1 MARGT
6 TDRGVRSLELLM
18 TAQSSSR
25 VLNLLRASQQ
35 AEQSGSALSPALF
48 QSPVL
53 NRSFILKHRLRQDEV
68 DDFDQDRFSA
78 TKIVFPIDPE
88 NLGLGGQY
96 VFIDQRGFEPML
108 ADAVGIRDFSG
119 SPDVH
124 LLRELDRIPSFDP
137 FVFREWMTRIG
148 RTVDARYFDLMP
160 SLISGMEGFVLEEIN
175 LLVSMSLSGA
185 PDNSAVLRLAR
196 KMLASKYD
204 HDLTPLQL
212 TLRMSQQE
220 FQDGIFGWKG
230 LLYYKWLS
238 RRIASELPSMLKGLV
253 TVRPHTHL
261 TSEQA
266 WTAAV
271 FARQITATTIAYHKS
286 IQANISA
293 YDDAYNRLTRD
304 QDPTGF
310 REFLLRAPHL
320 FIEMG
325 DLVSMLEHTTG
336 FWRYRSKEID
346 PQQFIGDDYL
356 ELLGDLREGLGITS
370 ETAVRYR

>member
-1 MARGT
+1 MK
-6 TDRGVRSLELLM
+6 
-18 TAQSSSR
+18 AQSSSR

-35 AEQSGSALSPALF
+35 AEQSGAPLSPALF
-48 QSPVL
+48 QSAVL
-53 NRSFILKHRLRQDEV
+53 NRSFIIKHRLRLDEV
-68 DDFDQDRFSA
+68 DDFDRDRFAA
-78 TKIVFPIDPE
+78 TKIVFPIDPG
-88 NLGLGGQY
+88 NLGLGGKS

-108 ADAVGIRDFSG
+108 ADVVGIRDFSG
-119 SPDVH
+119 SPDLH

-175 LLVSMSLSGA
+175 VLVSMSLSGA
-185 PDNSAVLRLAR
+185 ADNSAVLRLAR

-204 HDLTPLQL
+204 HDLTPLQI
-212 TLRMSQQE
+212 TLRMSPQE

-238 RRIASELPSMLKGLV
+238 RRIASELPSMLRGLV
-253 TVRPHTHL
+253 TIRPRTHL

-266 WTAAV
+266 ETAAV
-271 FARQITATTIAYHKS
+271 LTRQIAATVMGYHQS
-286 IQANISA
+286 IQANIGT
-293 YDDAYNRLTRD
+293 YDSSYNRLTRH
-304 QDPTGF
+304 QDPNGF
-310 REFLLRAPHL
+310 REFLMRAPHL

-336 FWRYRSKEID
+336 FWRFRSKDIH
-346 PQQFIGDDYL
+346 PQRFMGNDYL
-356 ELLGDLREGLGITS
+356 ELLGDLRDGLGVTI
-370 ETAVRYR
+370 ETAAGHR

>member
-1 MARGT
+1 
-6 TDRGVRSLELLM
+6 M

-88 NLGLGGQY
+88 NLGLGGKY

-124 LLRELDRIPSFDP
+124 
-137 FVFREWMTRIG
+137 
-148 RTVDARYFDLMP
+148 
-160 SLISGMEGFVLEEIN
+160 
-175 LLVSMSLSGA
+175 
-185 PDNSAVLRLAR
+185 
-196 KMLASKYD
+196 
-204 HDLTPLQL
+204 
-212 TLRMSQQE
+212 
-220 FQDGIFGWKG
+220 
-230 LLYYKWLS
+230 
-238 RRIASELPSMLKGLV
+238 
-253 TVRPHTHL
+253 
-261 TSEQA
+261 
-266 WTAAV
+266 
-271 FARQITATTIAYHKS
+271 
-286 IQANISA
+286 
-293 YDDAYNRLTRD
+293 
-304 QDPTGF
+304 
-310 REFLLRAPHL
+310 LLRAPHL